1 MYIYKYI
8 TMPSKKNS
16 LKKRSLR
23 KYKHRRTHKKPKTLM
38 KRSRHSRHS
47 RQKKHSKKMFG
58 GSNIIDTLSDSEID
72 QILNNFGS
80 NMTEAKRNEATELLK
95 KLKFDPNYTED
106 CFFSKLPK
114 HPDDELTLREQ
125 AESKVQCWFR
135 GEGLIE

>member
-1 MYIYKYI
+1 
-8 TMPSKKNS
+8 MPSKKNS

-23 KYKHRRTHKKPKTLM
+23 KYKHRRTHKKRKTLM

-47 RQKKHSKKMFG
+47 RQIRQKKHSKKMFG

-72 QILNNFGS
+72 EILNNFGS

>member
-1 MYIYKYI
+1 
-8 TMPSKKNS
+8 MPTKKNS

-23 KYKHRRTHKKPKTLM
+23 KHKHRKTHKKRNTLM
-38 KRSRHSRHS
+38 KRRRQGRHSRHGRHSS

-58 GSNIIDTLSDSEID
+58 GSNIIDTLSDSEIEE
-72 QILNNFGS
+72 ILYSFGNNMS
-80 NMTEAKRNEATELLK
+80 DAQRNEAKELLK

-114 HPDDELTLREQ
+114 HPDDDLTLREQ

-135 GEGLIE
+135 GEGELK

>member
-1 MYIYKYI
+1 
-8 TMPSKKNS
+8 MPSKKNS

-23 KYKHRRTHKKPKTLM
+23 KYKHRRTHKKRKPLI
-38 KRSRHSRHS
+38 KRTRHSRNS

-72 QILNNFGS
+72 EILGNFGS
-80 NMTEAKRNEATELLK
+80 NMTEAKRNEAKELLK